1 MLSENQK
8 IKQYHSLEEVVTH
21 LFGDQVRCTERERVY
36 GGDINDAWRVS
47 LSSGEKIFVKTNH
60 IRNLNFFQTEMQ
72 GLLVLRSTGEIG
84 VPKPLGIGTDQKKQ
98 TAFLMM
104 EYIGASK
111 RVRDY
116 WECFGRQLA
125 YMHKADASGYV
136 ERSGKN
142 GAYGFFADNYIGAN
156 PQKNTPK
163 ETWVDFYRDC
173 RLRPQMKMAEHYM
186 DAGMKR
192 QCSHL
197 LDHLDTY
204 LREPMKASIL
214 HGDLWSGNA
223 VCGTDGKAW
232 ILDPAVYV
240 GDHETDLAMTQLF
253 GKFPDAFYAAYH
265 EVYPIDKEFYERRD
279 LYHLYHLLNH
289 LNLFGSSYLGSV
301 CRILKKYSG

>member
-8 IKQYHSLEEVVTH
+8 IKQYHSLEEAVTH

-111 RVRDY
+111 RIRDY

-136 ERSGKN
+136 
-142 GAYGFFADNYIGAN
+142 
-156 PQKNTPK
+156 
-163 ETWVDFYRDC
+163 
-173 RLRPQMKMAEHYM
+173 
-186 DAGMKR
+186 
-192 QCSHL
+192 
-197 LDHLDTY
+197 
-204 LREPMKASIL
+204 
-214 HGDLWSGNA
+214 
-223 VCGTDGKAW
+223 
-232 ILDPAVYV
+232 
-240 GDHETDLAMTQLF
+240 
-253 GKFPDAFYAAYH
+253 
-265 EVYPIDKEFYERRD
+265 
-279 LYHLYHLLNH
+279 
-289 LNLFGSSYLGSV
+289 
-301 CRILKKYSG
+301 